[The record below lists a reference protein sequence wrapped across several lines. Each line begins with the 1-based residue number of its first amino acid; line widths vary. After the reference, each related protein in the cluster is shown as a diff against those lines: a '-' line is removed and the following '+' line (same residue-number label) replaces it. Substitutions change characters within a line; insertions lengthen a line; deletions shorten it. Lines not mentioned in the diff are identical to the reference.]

1 MRLIAMKCSQCG
13 AALPPRSRWSVIDCS
28 YCHARMVLDGSS
40 IVLRQEY
47 RDALDRVESA
57 RASTRTARVGSVDYA
72 LAPEPLRGEHGD
84 AYWGWRCAPLAEAVV
99 IKVARA
105 GEDGARLER
114 EAATL
119 AALQASEVRGSDHFS
134 RLIPQV
140 VAWGVMEGGP
150 AGGRTALVL
159 RRLSGFAETLADA
172 APQTR
177 RDPRHG
183 VWIWK
188 RLLESLDWTHR
199 AGWTHGAVTPRHA
212 LIHARDHGVMLT
224 GWSSASRAASAA
236 DARGDLVMA
245 ARCVAFSLTGKLEEV
260 GAELPAPLR
269 ALLAPWV
276 AGDGTHT
283 NAWALHEAVDAAAR
297 QAFGPPQYA
306 PLKTAAWG

>member
-47 RDALDRVESA
+47 RDALDRLDSA
-57 RASTRTARVGSVDYA
+57 RAAARTARVGTEDYA
-72 LAPEPLRGEHGD
+72 LSPEPLRGEHGE

-114 EAATL
+114 EAAALTAL
-119 AALQASEVRGSDHFS
+119 AASETRGSDHFS

-140 VAWGVMEGGP
+140 VASGRMEGGP
-150 AGGRTALVL
+150 AGGRAALVL
-159 RRLSGFAETLADA
+159 RRLSGFTDTLADA
-172 APQTR
+172 SVQTR
-177 RDPRHG
+177 RDPRHS

-188 RLLESLDWTHR
+188 RLLELLDWTHR

-224 GWSSASRAASAA
+224 GWSGATHTTGPAEPRA
-236 DARGDLVMA
+236 DLVMA
-245 ARCVAFSLTGKLEEV
+245 ARCAAFSLTGKLDDA
-260 GAELPAPLR
+260 GKELPAPLR
-269 ALLAPWV
+269 ALLVAWV
-276 AGDGTHT
+276 AGGGTQT
-283 NAWALHEAVDAAAR
+283 DAWALREAVDAAAR
-297 QAFGPPQYA
+297 EAFGPPQYA